1 MASSFAGSSLFS
13 SGPHRFFVG
22 TMGSQLIENTL
33 ISPTSPGRQS
43 IGSLDGDITI
53 RGRLIA
59 DSEDDLWSLIDT
71 IAAEL
76 TTPPTVGDLVD
87 QHDRTFKSRSFI
99 AFSLLAPF
107 DRARQLS
114 VPYEARFTRFGTWA

>member
-1 MASSFAGSSLFS
+1 MPSSFNSLDLFS
-13 SGPHRFFVG
+13 SGPHRFIVG

-76 TTPPTVGDLVD
+76 TTPPTAGDLVD